1 MLKSILLC
9 SPLTFELTIFCVIY
23 AVLFREETE
32 APSVWAQ
39 ICIQNMA
46 TLAKEAT
53 TVRRVLEPIFRFFD
67 TGKHWSLERG
77 LALVVLQNMQ
87 FLMEQTGAYF
97 PMFLLSK
104 CIELS
109 LLSTGCQNVWHR
121 TSVDKHCI
129 ETIRNLWLFNHSDNH
144 KSVLHEEYYYVRFFF
159 WSMP

>member
-1 MLKSILLC
+1 ML
-9 SPLTFELTIFCVIY
+9 Y
-23 AVLFREETE
+23 DVLFREETE

-77 LALVVLQNMQ
+77 LALVVLQNIQ

-104 CIELS
+104 CVELS
-109 LLSTGCQNVWHR
+109 LSSTGFLTVWHR
-121 TSVDKHCI
+121 TSVDKLFI
-129 ETIRNLWLFNHSDNH
+129 ETIRNLWLFNHSDNRLNL
-144 KSVLHEEYYYVRFFF
+144 LHEEYYFARFFF